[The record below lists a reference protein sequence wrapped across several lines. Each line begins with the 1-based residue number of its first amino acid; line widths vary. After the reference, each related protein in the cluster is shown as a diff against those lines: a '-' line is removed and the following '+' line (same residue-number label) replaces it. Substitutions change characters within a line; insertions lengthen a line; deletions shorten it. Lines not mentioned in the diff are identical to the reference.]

1 MTLNE
6 LSRHHWARMNQAM
19 YMDGAL
25 NDIDEVNTWYCL
37 LNWVYYMD
45 IADEISTSH
54 SYDDWAQVSNEARGY
69 FV

>member
-6 LSRHHWARMNQAM
+6 LTRYHWAKMNQAM
-19 YMDGAL
+19 YMNGAL

-45 IADEISTSH
+45 IADEIADAT
-54 SYDDWAQVSNEARGY
+54 DIVDWSKVSDEVRGY